1 MTVMFRR
8 EWFNWFLWILASLIK
23 NGRTLRKCY
32 LFSYRYKNVWDI
44 GICLKPHF
52 YKKCVNNF
60 KTLGQSF
67 LELRQISLR
76 ALQFY
81 ICKFE
86 INCYRRT
93 RCTNSWSNLTSK
105 CNANTFVKVDALI
118 EGNYRRTISYLQ
130 GCSWP
135 KLHWDAI
142 NWVIRNLQEEQLYAE
157 CGARVNNFYLSKLLC
172 IFSSLFAKN
181 FNKARYNMYG
191 NPVPVFST
199 EGSRLE
205 EK

>member
-1 MTVMFRR
+1 MDQQLDQWPLTCKGCPNLFICALVMFLNRVFRR

-23 NGRTLRKCY
+23 NDRTLRKCF

-93 RCTNSWSNLTSK
+93 HCTNSWSNLTSK
-105 CNANTFVKVDALI
+105 CNANTLI
-118 EGNYRRTISYLQ
+118 L
-130 GCSWP
+130 W
-135 KLHWDAI
+135 
-142 NWVIRNLQEEQLYAE
+142 
-157 CGARVNNFYLSKLLC
+157 KLLTH
-172 IFSSLFAKN
+172 K
-181 FNKARYNMYG
+181 
-191 NPVPVFST
+191 
-199 EGSRLE
+199 
-205 EK
+205 